1 MAEEL
6 QLTIQVELCKATVE
20 SARSV
25 AKHLK
30 IEESEVK
37 DKSKISIVNKI
48 GQVIE
53 ERLISISEEEKVSFL
68 QAIVQILVDIPPP
81 LKNVDKDKDQSEL
94 LSLRK
99 ETEAL
104 KLTHEQK
111 MKETVGMVES
121 KVRQETDGMSPL
133 HSLIESTSV
142 LRGQFKIIGQI
153 AVMLL
158 QFAISESL
166 TKTNDGFWRALASF
180 V

>member
-1 MAEEL
+1 M
-6 QLTIQVELCKATVE
+6 
-20 SARSV
+20 
-25 AKHLK
+25 
-30 IEESEVK
+30 
-37 DKSKISIVNKI
+37 
-48 GQVIE
+48 
-53 ERLISISEEEKVSFL
+53 SFL